1 MRRISHLFAIAAALI
16 VVQNAFGQNVM
27 MGDPGFNEL
36 NPANCNTFG
45 VSSNNFFDDGNASN
59 YSANFN
65 DTTVFCPDLTLGTKM
80 SMSFSINAGFEFDV
94 DGSDTIYVYDGPNTT
109 WPLIGAHNSVTDPT
123 GFTHTA
129 SWNNPS
135 GCLTVVFIS
144 DGAVEGTGWI
154 ANVQCGNQPQPFD
167 MHIEAYINGTGQNA
181 LNPLDTGFVDICF
194 GDSILFVAAPIFPY
208 SQEMTTYGYSQDVNS
223 NIDFDWNI
231 SDGNTYPNNDS
242 IWFTP
247 QTQNGFLIDLAV
259 TDMFPQIQHMD
270 CKVRVSI
277 QPYFTGTGPEYDPLC
292 LGDIGT
298 LLGGV
303 TPTDTVGISIA
314 PGTFQMGGSYAGL
327 TYLPDGSGQQYTTSI
342 PISGFPAG
350 AIINNAQSLNEVCI
364 TMEHSYLGDLEI
376 WLECPN
382 GTIVPLVN
390 SYSPGAIPGG
400 TSGGG
405 TYLGQP
411 YDDSGGGGAG
421 IGWEYCFS
429 SAFNT
434 ITGSMTQNL
443 GNTVAVPS
451 VPTNV
456 PPLSAGNSIDNSV
469 VYEPETSFNTFAGCP
484 VNGNWTIHVQ
494 DNLGI
499 DDGYI
504 FEWGLFFDGS
514 YFPGA
519 SPYQNYVV
527 TDYWVNDPTI
537 ISNQNDTLIL
547 VQPPAPG
554 AYDYTYVVTD
564 DFGCTYDTTVTVNVL
579 EPADIFDD
587 TLICLPGFQVTGTQ
601 SYAGGTWISPNAGV
615 GFGPSNTT
623 LNPLVTMPSTGT
635 FTVGF
640 IDSYCEDTL
649 YADIT
654 LVGQPVILNDTS
666 LCDLSLQVSGTIVD
680 GTGTWTEPSG
690 DLTFSSSPNDPNPT
704 ITSTQS
710 GVYTVTFTEDVC
722 GNSDQAQ
729 IEFISPPSIFGDT
742 IACNFGL
749 VVSGTT
755 SYNGGVWSSP
765 DTAIHFNP
773 NNTVENP
780 EIWTYGQDGVY
791 TVTYTDNACNMSVTA
806 VIDFY
811 EYPSTWLEDT
821 TLCIGTGFALT
832 APNNN
837 PHPTTYT
844 WSNGTTGEILVTE
857 VPGIY
862 YLTMSNTCHNNYDTI
877 VVDFKL
883 CDINVPN
890 ILSLAEGSQN
900 ALWYVQAQGLSEFEV
915 FITNRWGNVVY
926 ECTDPHAKCYWD
938 GRNKGGEFV
947 EEGTYFYN
955 IKAKDENDNELM
967 KQGFIHVVN

>member
-1 MRRISHLFAIAAALI
+1 MKKINQLIALVAVFAAT
-16 VVQNAFGQNVM
+16 QFTWGQNVL
-27 MGDPGFNEL
+27 MGDYGYDEL
-36 NPANCNTFG
+36 NPANCTTFG
-45 VSSNNFFDDGNASN
+45 VSSNNFFDDGNAGP

-65 DTTVFCPDLTLGTKM
+65 DTTVFCPDLNLGTKM
-80 SMSFSINAGFEFDV
+80 SMSFSINAGFEFNV

-109 WPLIGAHNSVTDPT
+109 WPLIGVHNSVTDPT

-144 DGAVEGTGWI
+144 DGAIEGSGWI
-154 ANVQCGNQPQPFD
+154 ANVQCGNQFQPFD
-167 MHIEAYINGTGQNA
+167 MHIEAYINGTGPNVM
-181 LNPLDTGFVDICF
+181 NPLDTGFVDICF
-194 GDSILFVAAPIFPY
+194 GDSILFVANPNFPY
-208 SQEMTTYGYSQDVNS
+208 SQEVTGYGYSQDVDS

-247 QTQNGFLIDLAV
+247 PTQNGFLIDLAV
-259 TDMFPQIQHMD
+259 TDMFPQIMHMA

-277 QPYFTGTGPEYDPLC
+277 QPNFTGTGPETDPLC

-298 LLGGV
+298 LIGGV
-303 TPTDTVGISIA
+303 TPTDTVGVSIA

-342 PISGFPAG
+342 PISGFPPG
-350 AIINNAQSLNEVCI
+350 STVTNAQSLNEVCI

-429 SAFNT
+429 SVFNT
-434 ITGSMTQNL
+434 IGGSMTQNL
-443 GNTVAVPS
+443 GNTVPVPF
-451 VPTNV
+451 VPGT
-456 PPLSAGNSIDNSV
+456 PPLSAGNSISNAV
-469 VYEPETSFNTFAGCP
+469 VYQPEISFNTFVGCP
-484 VNGNWTIHVQ
+484 INGNWTIHVQ

-504 FEWGLFFDGS
+504 FEWALYFDAS

-527 TDYWVNDPTI
+527 NDYWVNDPTI

-547 VQPPAPG
+547 IQPPAPG
-554 AYDYTYVVTD
+554 SYNYTYVVED
-564 DFGCTYDTTVTVNVL
+564 DFGCVYDTTVSVTVL

-587 TLICLPGFQVTGTQ
+587 TLICLPGYQVSGTQ
-601 SYAGGTWISPNAGV
+601 SYNGGTWFASSPNI
-615 GFGPSNTT
+615 GFGPNNTAS
-623 LNPLVTMPSTGT
+623 NPLITMSAPGT
-635 FTVGF
+635 YTIGF
-640 IDSYCEDTL
+640 IDAYCQDTL
-649 YADIT
+649 YAEI
-654 LVGQPVILNDTS
+654 ILPGPPIIFQDTS
-666 LCDLSLQVSGTIVD
+666 LCELSYQVSGTILD
-680 GTGTWTEPSG
+680 GPSGTWTEPSG
-690 DLTFSSSPNDPNPT
+690 NLTFSSSPNATNPL
-704 ITSTQS
+704 ISASQS
-710 GVYTVTFTEDVC
+710 GVYTVTFTDDGC
-722 GNSDQAQ
+722 GNSDQAT
-729 IEFISPPSIFGDT
+729 IEFIEPPSIFGDT
-742 IACNFGL
+742 IACNFGMF
-749 VVSGTT
+749 VSGTT
-755 SYNGGVWSSP
+755 SYIGGTWSSP
-765 DTAIHFNP
+765 DTAIHFSP
-773 NNTVENP
+773 NEFVDNP
-780 EIWTYGQDGVY
+780 EIWTYGQDGVF
-791 TVTYTDNACNMSVTA
+791 TVIFTDSACNVSVAA

-821 TLCIGTGFALT
+821 TLCMGETYTLVAQ
-832 APNNN
+832 NNN
-837 PHPTTYT
+837 PHPTLYS
-844 WSNGTTGEILVTE
+844 WSDGTLGETLITDAA
-857 VPGIY
+857 GTY
-862 YLTMSNTCHNNYDTI
+862 YLTMSNACHFNYDTI
-877 VVDFKL
+877 TIDFKL

-890 ILSLAEGSQN
+890 IISLAQGSQN
-900 ALWYVQAQGLSEFEV
+900 ALWYVQAQGLSEFEI

-926 ECTDPHAKCYWD
+926 ECNDPNAKCYWD
-938 GRNKGGEFV
+938 GRNKNGTFV
-947 EEGTYFYN
+947 EEGTYFYT
-955 IKAKDENDNELM
+955 IRAKDEGGSELD
-967 KQGFIHVVN
+967 KQGFIQVVD